1 MPVPI
6 AAVHIEL
13 VEINKEEVVFQKA
26 APALLTALHVIVV
39 LEDVVVDQQGIAYG
53 NRTLI
58 TQWKCYDLPLSV

>member
-13 VEINKEEVVFQKA
+13 VEIDKEEVILEKA
-26 APALLTALHVIVV
+26 APALTPAPHVIVV

-58 TQWKCYDLPLSV
+58 TQWKC